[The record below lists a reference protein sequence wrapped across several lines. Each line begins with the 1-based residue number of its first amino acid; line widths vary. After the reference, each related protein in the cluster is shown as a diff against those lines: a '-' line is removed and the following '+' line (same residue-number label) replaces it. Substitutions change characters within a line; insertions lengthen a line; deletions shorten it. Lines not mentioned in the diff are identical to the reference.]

1 MEVVAAAHD
10 DRTPNY
16 KERFIQEY
24 HQLVDRR
31 NKLHKMLIKLD
42 AGTLDFKPSCPSY
55 ILKQQEYVMNSY
67 IDILETRA
75 EIENVNLSDTSY
87 DEE

>member
-1 MEVVAAAHD
+1 MEIVNIELD
-10 DRTPNY
+10 NRTPDY
-16 KERFIQEY
+16 KDRFIQEY

-55 ILKQQEYVMNSY
+55 LLKEQEYVMNSY
-67 IDILETRA
+67 INILEMRA
-75 EIENVNLSDTSY
+75 EIEDVDLSDTFY
-87 DEE
+87 GEK